1 MKITKTELLHKLQS
15 GVSETE
21 WKEFLENPEFPISK
35 YNRITLMEMKDA
47 KVGQEKEVSVN
58 EILKLRRLLKDFLSE
73 YMKEKP
79 EWWKWI
85 IIVCVYQTYVAEK
98 PMHPIEVM
106 KIRVRNEAGKTIY
119 ECPGKTE
126 DKNTVCYYC
135 VCQAMPDGE

>member
-1 MKITKTELLHKLQS
+1 MLYEWMEQNLLLYGMIAAGIL
-15 GVSETE
+15 GVFCIAMVDHFYS
-21 WKEFLENPEFPISK
+21 
-35 YNRITLMEMKDA
+35 RVMRD
-47 KVGQEKEVSVN
+47 
-58 EILKLRRLLKDFLSE
+58 LRRINEPKGKWTKDFLSE

-135 VCQAMPDGE
+135 VCQAMPDEE

>member
-21 WKEFLENPEFPISK
+21 WKEFLENPEFPVSK

-47 KVGQEKEVSVN
+47 RVGQEKEVSVN

-79 EWWKWI
+79 
-85 IIVCVYQTYVAEK
+85 
-98 PMHPIEVM
+98 
-106 KIRVRNEAGKTIY
+106 
-119 ECPGKTE
+119 
-126 DKNTVCYYC
+126 
-135 VCQAMPDGE
+135 